1 MSQEP
6 SSAADHSFHVVSHN
20 WIKMVGWLH
29 KTSFHVYCIVREAT
43 VGEVL
48 YWETKRGNAKDSIQ
62 RDVTAIK
69 HFFKK
74 NLAAAATPCRKA

>member
-6 SSAADHSFHVVSHN
+6 SSAADHRFHVVSHN

-29 KTSFHVYCIVREAT
+29 KTSFHVYCIVQEAT

-48 YWETKRGNAKDSIQ
+48 DWETKRGPPTEAVCQHLVRLYIG
-62 RDVTAIK
+62 
-69 HFFKK
+69 
-74 NLAAAATPCRKA
+74 TPTDGAELIASLT